1 MKNFTN
7 TAFILVLIGAFFMA
21 CEETP
26 LPEEMQGDVVFYA
39 EGSIGEKDL
48 KIEAGIDDYYMAS
61 SHKKNDRGLILFQ
74 GEFDRPSCSD
84 CGEKLLIEISN
95 NKILGDGEAVDID
108 TALAEKEY
116 AFSSQTSVS
125 DIYVVD
131 FQAENSGSSPI
142 DSSNWDFGD
151 GSSSNDINPQHEYID
166 PRIRTPEVCFRSVD
180 ADGCVSIICNRIVL
194 DSSTCKVDFDY
205 ELNGNTGFINFF
217 DKSEG
222 QFPLEHRWDFG
233 DGFGASLGNP
243 GYYFGNDDNFNVC
256 LTVTDA
262 TGCRRSLCKNI
273 SLDPTTCNTNFTYNI
288 SQLSGPGSVQFSR
301 VRIQWIDEAGK
312 VYSSDL
318 RNQGAATYFRILHS
332 EKYEDNERGEKTQKL
347 DVEAKCTLWTEDG
360 SESIELDVTEA
371 VIAVA
376 YP

>member
-1 MKNFTN
+1 MGLV
-7 TAFILVLIGAFFMA
+7 FIA

-26 LPEEMQGDVVFYA
+26 LPEEMQGEVIFYA
-39 EGSIGEKDL
+39 EGNIGEKAL
-48 KIEAGIDDYYMAS
+48 KIEAGIEDYYMAS
-61 SHKKNDRGLILFQ
+61 RHTKKDRGLIFFQ
-74 GEFDRPSCSD
+74 GELERPACSD
-84 CGEKLLIEISN
+84 CGENLLIEISN
-95 NKILGDGEAVDID
+95 NKILGDGESVDIAS
-108 TALAEKEY
+108 ALAEKEY
-116 AFSSQTSVS
+116 SFISQSSVS

-131 FQAENSGSSPI
+131 FQAENSGSSPM
-142 DSSNWDFGD
+142 DSTNWDFGD
-151 GSSSNDINPQHEYID
+151 GSSSSEINPQHEYVD

-180 ADGCVSIICNRIVL
+180 EDGCVSIICNRIVL
-194 DSSTCKVDFDY
+194 DSSSCKVDFDY
-205 ELNGNTGFINFF
+205 ELSGNTGFISFF

-243 GYYFGNDDNFNVC
+243 GYYFGNNDNFNVC

-288 SQLSGPGSVQFSR
+288 SQVSGPGSVQFSR
-301 VRIQWIDEAGK
+301 ARIQWVDSEGK
-312 VYSSDL
+312 IYSSDL
-318 RNQGAATYFRILHS
+318 RNQETNSFFRILNS
-332 EKYEDNERGEKTQKL
+332 ENYDNNERGESTRKL
-347 DVEAKCTLWTEDG
+347 DIEAKCTLWTEDG
-360 SESIELDVTEA
+360 SESIELDLTDA